1 LVTAFGGY
9 ALKLNPIIDDIWS
22 QPLNKLEEIKEE
34 LEMSFEYLDQSLAF
48 KCVKDQVAIV
58 LKGRQGSL
66 KKRIEKGKP
75 WLQNCM
81 EAHWEQLKK
90 VLVQEENVERV
101 V

>member
-1 LVTAFGGY
+1 
-9 ALKLNPIIDDIWS
+9 
-22 QPLNKLEEIKEE
+22 
-34 LEMSFEYLDQSLAF
+34 
-48 KCVKDQVAIV
+48 V